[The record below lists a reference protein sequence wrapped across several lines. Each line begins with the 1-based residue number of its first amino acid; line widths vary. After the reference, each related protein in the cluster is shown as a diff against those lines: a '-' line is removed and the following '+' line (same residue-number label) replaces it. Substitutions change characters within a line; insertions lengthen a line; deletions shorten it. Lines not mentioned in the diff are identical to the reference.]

1 MIEQPQLTG
10 AEWALIVELLE
21 REHNELPT
29 EIHHTRTA
37 SVRDELRARQAAV
50 RTLLERV
57 KATVTPS

>member
-1 MIEQPQLTG
+1 MTERPPLTE
-10 AEWALIVELLE
+10 AEWGLIVELLE

-50 RTLLERV
+50 RALLERV
-57 KATVTPS
+57 KAMATPS